1 MLYSLYIGQL
11 VDVIDLLKRCGFPEA
26 KWDDLG
32 LRLGLLQTTLEA
44 IERNNHGDVS
54 RCLTRCLS
62 QWLRR
67 ADNVDS
73 RGGAT
78 WDSLSTALRS
88 INEVAVADELS
99 EFINDCISN

>member
-1 MLYSLYIGQL
+1 MIVIFIIGRL
-11 VDVIDLLKRCGFPEA
+11 VDVIDLLKRFGFPEA

-54 RCLTRCLS
+54 RCLTGCLS

-88 INEVAVADELS
+88 MNEVAVADELS
-99 EFINDCISN
+99 GFINDCISN